1 MSTPWR
7 LSTAEIPDDPALNY
21 ALDQSIAEH
30 VGSGDV
36 PPTLRLWQPGRCL
49 ALGRFDS
56 KLPDF
61 QRAVEQMTSEGYL
74 VLHRLSGGKAV
85 WQDDGYLNF
94 SVMAPRER
102 MGVPEAYRRFS
113 EGFMAGL
120 AHLGLTSAFKH
131 VEGAFCDGP
140 YDLAIGERK
149 LVGTA
154 QVQKRTYMIVHGTA
168 MIDCNVSDMVRI
180 VAQFYERAGDPMDL
194 RAETMITL
202 REALQRPIEMDHVIE
217 GLAEGYRKS
226 LGAMRRDDVTDA
238 ELDRAGEL
246 RDTVVL

>member
-1 MSTPWR
+1 MSMPWR
-7 LSTAEIPDDPALNY
+7 LATVEFPDEPALNY

-36 PPTLRLWQPGRCL
+36 PPTVRLWQPGRCL

-56 KLPDF
+56 KLPRFRD
-61 QRAVEQMTSEGYL
+61 AVRHMKSQGYL
-74 VLHRLSGGKAV
+74 TLHRMSGGKAV
-85 WQDDGYLNF
+85 WQDEGYLNF

-102 MGVPEAYRRFS
+102 MGVPEAYGKFS
-113 EGFMAGL
+113 EGFMVGL
-120 AHLGLTSAFKH
+120 EQLGLESAFKH

-168 MIDCNVSDMVRI
+168 MVDCEVDDMVRI
-180 VAQFYERAGDPMDL
+180 VGEFYEQAGDPMDL

-202 REALQRPIEMDHVIE
+202 REALQRPIAVDEVIE
-217 GLAEGYRKS
+217 GLAKGYESS
-226 LGAMRRDDVTDA
+226 LGSIQRDDVTQA
-238 ELDRAGEL
+238 ELDRARRL
-246 RDTVVL
+246 RETVML